1 MRRLKIVKLVLVMMI
16 LVMVVTGFTYKVKAD
31 DEKTTNNIEIYTTN
45 ANPKK
50 GEEFEV
56 LVISNKDLNM
66 GSITADIKLDTEKLE
81 FVESEE
87 AGSAKVEI
95 NDTWTSVIVGIQNSK
110 LSAVSSQ
117 KVKAGEEV
125 CKIKLRAIKNITL
138 KNDSIKLENISIV
151 EGNYEKQ
158 EIQEVK
164 LSVDSRDYMIA
175 VYIITGVCLIAIAIV
190 VVVIIV
196 KRKNKEK

>member
-1 MRRLKIVKLVLVMMI
+1 MKRLKIVRTVVMMI
-16 LVMVVTGFTYKVKAD
+16 ILVIIVTGFTYKVKAN

-45 ANPKK
+45 ESHKK

-56 LVISNKDLNM
+56 VVKNNKDLNM

-87 AGSAKVEI
+87 AGVAKVET
-95 NDTWTSVIVGIQNSK
+95 NNTWASVIVGIQNSK
-110 LSAVSSQ
+110 LSAVSSK

-125 CKIKLRAIKNITL
+125 CKIKLRAIKNVTL
-138 KNDSIKLENISIV
+138 KKDSIRLENIYIV

-164 LSVDSRDYMIA
+164 LSVDSKDYMIA
-175 VYIITGVCLIAIAIV
+175 GYIITGICVIAI

>member
-1 MRRLKIVKLVLVMMI
+1 MKRLKIVKLLLVMMI
-16 LVMVVTGFTYKVKAD
+16 LVMAESVFAYEVKAD

-56 LVISNKDLNM
+56 VVKSNKDLNI
-66 GSITADIKLDTEKLE
+66 GSIMADIKLDTEKLE

-87 AGSAKVEI
+87 AGSAKIEI
-95 NDTWTSVIVGIQNSK
+95 NDTWASVIVGIQNSK
-110 LSAVSSQ
+110 LSAVSSE
-117 KVKAGEEV
+117 KVNAGEEV
-125 CKIKLRAIKNITL
+125 CKIKLRAKKNVTL
-138 KNDSIKLENISIV
+138 KSDSIKLENVSIV

-164 LSVDSRDYMIA
+164 LSVDSRDYMRAI
-175 VYIITGVCLIAIAIV
+175 YIITGVCVIAI

-196 KRKNKEK
+196 KRKIK